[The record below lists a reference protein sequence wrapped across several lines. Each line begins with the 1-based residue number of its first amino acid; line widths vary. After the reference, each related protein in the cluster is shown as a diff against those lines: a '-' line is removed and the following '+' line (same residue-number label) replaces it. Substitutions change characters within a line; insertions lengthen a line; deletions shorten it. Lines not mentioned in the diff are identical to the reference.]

1 MGEPVNPFS
10 TPCLLVSS
18 LTISAVTAI
27 IWSSY
32 GMGLNSENRGGQGYI
47 TGASFV
53 MLGMCL
59 LGLAVG
65 IIKFV
70 D

>member
-1 MGEPVNPFS
+1 MSEQVNMFS

-18 LTISAVTAI
+18 LTISAIVTT
-27 IWSSY
+27 IWASY
-32 GMGLNSENRGGQGYI
+32 GMGANGQERGSARYL
-47 TGASFV
+47 TGSSWVSSGVCMAA
-53 MLGMCL
+53 
-59 LGLAVG
+59 LAVA